1 MGMKM
6 GMEMVREM
14 GGIGEVGEGGVG
26 RWGGGGGEGGGGWVG
41 RACGVGFGCRR
52 RKQAEG
58 SEEGGGARQGRPGS
72 AGSAG
77 RRVGGSVVSAWTVY
91 SAFVVRGSKG
101 RLSGESAAYVWRNPL
116 VGYGV
121 D

>member
-1 MGMKM
+1 MGMEIVMEM
-6 GMEMVREM
+6 GMEMVREVR
-14 GGIGEVGEGGVG
+14 GGGGGGWGGGELGEVGEVREVGEGGG
-26 RWGGGGGEGGGGWVG
+26 DGGGGGG
-41 RACGVGFGCRR
+41 
-52 RKQAEG
+52 
-58 SEEGGGARQGRPGS
+58 
-72 AGSAG
+72 AG
-77 RRVGGSVVSAWTVY
+77 RRVGGSEVSAWTVY

>member
-1 MGMKM
+1 
-6 GMEMVREM
+6 
-14 GGIGEVGEGGVG
+14 VGGGVG
-26 RWGGGGGEGGGGWVG
+26 GSWGGVGGGGGGGDGGGG
-41 RACGVGFGCRR
+41 
-52 RKQAEG
+52 
-58 SEEGGGARQGRPGS
+58 GGT
-72 AGSAG
+72 G
-77 RRVGGSVVSAWTVY
+77 RRVGGSEVSAWTVY